1 MNPVFVFITR
11 AMNFQEQLESYS
23 EKRKKGMDFSQIR
36 KELNDLG
43 ADENQVKEII
53 REIERREVAGELS
66 SKKKLQAKDLRLI
79 GWTLMLIGGFASF
92 GSHFKLFDLG
102 KYTYLAF
109 IPVVIGYLLIVSAR
123 RAQKRGQ

>member
-1 MNPVFVFITR
+1 MNPVFVFITM

-43 ADENQVKEII
+43 AEENQVKEII

>member
-1 MNPVFVFITR
+1 MNPVFVFITM

-43 ADENQVKEII
+43 AEENQVKEII

-66 SKKKLQAKDLRLI
+66 SKKKLKTKDLRLI
-79 GWTLMLIGGFASF
+79 GWAFMLIGGFASF

-109 IPVVIGYLLIVSAR
+109 IPVIIGYLLIVSAR